1 MEPSQGCRESGVT
14 VEECF
19 CSEATACFIMYAKK
33 SSEQGI
39 PAHDTSGKCVRH
51 VARAG
56 DEEEVEFDE
65 VDIYGEEQQEAN
77 LHGEADV
84 HSSEVDVASGVVLPY
99 SSDEEDALSL
109 KDEEEKVVVGVG
121 VSIPQRERKDDA
133 SSDLGS
139 LPKFSPRAET
149 DGIAMSLPGTHLLTR
164 FHSSTQQEADAAL
177 MGTSAPIRIPKVQRK
192 AILEGSPGMAAR
204 TGLGADFVPP
214 HLLED
219 NAENFGLLSPSTS
232 VKREKLVARNAIL
245 RSTGFIEVQSFTAPT
260 SEIIDAVK
268 ESVMP
273 ETETT
278 SPSRT
283 TSDALN
289 IKKQTSPRK
298 PMASSL
304 TAMLSTSK

>member
-1 MEPSQGCRESGVT
+1 MYSKKRSEEGMPKHATSEKGVAY
-14 VEECF
+14 VGNVVDE
-19 CSEATACFIMYAKK
+19 
-33 SSEQGI
+33 
-39 PAHDTSGKCVRH
+39 V
-51 VARAG
+51 
-56 DEEEVEFDE
+56 EEEVEFDE
-65 VDIYGEEQQEAN
+65 LDIYGDDQHEGNGFPA
-77 LHGEADV
+77 GDADV

-99 SSDEEDALSL
+99 SDEEEDALSL
-109 KDEEEKVVVGVG
+109 KDEEHKVVAGAG
-121 VSIPQRERKDDA
+121 MSIPQREKKDDA
-133 SSDLGS
+133 SSNLGS

-232 VKREKLVARNAIL
+232 IKREKLVARNAIL

-273 ETETT
+273 ETT

-283 TSDALN
+283 ASEALD
-289 IKKQTSPRK
+289 IKNKQMPPKK